1 MSEGTVYEWH
11 SHDDHQLAWSARGVL
26 TIRSGASAWVL
37 PPTRAM
43 WIPAG
48 VRHET
53 LSDGVATMRSAYV
66 RPERCSIDWTECT
79 PVVAT
84 SLMEE
89 LLEYLS
95 GDKLDVAKRARAERV
110 LVDLLV
116 PVSVVSFDVR
126 LPSDERAKRIVDG
139 LVDNL
144 ADERTLDEWG
154 LEVGASART
163 LARVFLA
170 ETRLP
175 FGRWRAL
182 LRLRT
187 ALELLAAGTSVSIV
201 AEKVGYASA
210 SAFVAAFRR
219 ETGITP
225 AAYFRSERDEG

>member
-1 MSEGTVYEWH
+1 
-11 SHDDHQLAWSARGVL
+11 
-26 TIRSGASAWVL
+26 
-37 PPTRAM
+37 
-43 WIPAG
+43 
-48 VRHET
+48 
-53 LSDGVATMRSAYV
+53 
-66 RPERCSIDWTECT
+66 
-79 PVVAT
+79 
-84 SLMEE
+84 MEE

-95 GDKLDVAKRARAERV
+95 GDQLDAPKRTRAERV
-110 LVDLLV
+110 LVDLIV
-116 PVSVVSFDVR
+116 PVAAVSFDVR
-126 LPSDERAKRIVDG
+126 LPSDERAKRIADG

-182 LRLRT
+182 LRLRA
-187 ALELLAAGTSVSIV
+187 ALELLAAGTSVSNV
-201 AEKVGYASA
+201 AETVGYASS

-225 AAYFRSERDEG
+225 AAYFRSEHEDG